1 MQKAETKDTALRRI
15 HTGGGR
21 TGQMSL
27 EPRGKLGEVSWTR
40 KQQNQMLRSERRAA
54 QVSTGRKALVS
65 LVGAISG
72 LGTEQVGD
80 GRQQVQV
87 TPEKT
92 GCERQERY

>member
-40 KQQNQMLRSERRAA
+40 KQQNQMLTEVRKEGCSSVHWEESPGESGGSNFSFRYRA
-54 QVSTGRKALVS
+54 
-65 LVGAISG
+65 VGGWETASP
-72 LGTEQVGD
+72 GD
-80 GRQQVQV
+80 SR
-87 TPEKT
+87 ENWL
-92 GCERQERY
+92 